1 MAWCCTRGQVQG
13 VQSTLLVYTGARRP
27 ASAEWQCEERG
38 ECGHGHLVTEEVA
51 PVAGGNPHWLAESG
65 VGPGCS
71 VAPWPAEG
79 LVTVELCLLPL
90 LVGVVLQPQ
99 AATPPAPSSPLVRGA
114 QLGWHLGLS
123 WGEHFWGTPH

>member
-51 PVAGGNPHWLAESG
+51 PVAGGNLHWLAESG

-71 VAPWPAEG
+71 VAPWPADG